1 MFYKKVSIQ
10 QSSALFVLLTLL
22 SVPAVSFAYFGPID
36 TFLVNVSGFIN
47 GVLVPLIFTVALAFF
62 LYGMFKYFIQGG
74 DSDDSRETGKQLMIY
89 AVVGFV
95 AMVSIWGVVNLVAG
109 GLGFS
114 ADSNINNIP
123 TGPGPK

>member
-1 MFYKKVSIQ
+1 MKKAISIVP
-10 QSSALFVLLTLL
+10 AFLLFVPYLAL
-22 SVPAVSFAYFGPID
+22 AQFGAID
-36 TFLVNVSGFIN
+36 TFLGKISTFIN
-47 GVLVPLIFTVALAFF
+47 HVLIPLVFAVALLFF
-62 LYGMFKYFIQGG
+62 IYGMFKYFIQGG